1 MGDEHGLSTTEA
13 LDKLYN
19 DIENVL
25 KQFNVSEKTRKW
37 NSWLRES
44 LHHNSL
50 YTTINWVSTLIL
62 VLIAVLFLCCND
74 TILLIQ
80 AILIII
86 LLVGNIFIELLD
98 NKLRHSE
105 VSRRIKGILGKLK
118 NEMGKIVWKSDNY
131 PNLLLPFSP
140 CITLQWTYRDGHL
153 VNLPWALLVK
163 DDIILVR
170 PGQISPGYCEAL
182 DKNAEYCLL
191 HAKEV
196 YGPSLQ
202 NANEVFSTPKYRR
215 PLENKKYR
223 LLETPYLNNL
233 RIALEQALDR
243 PVTVQNQ
250 QRHFIMIKIIERILV
265 PIILILVL
273 IVNGFKYIFIECFN
287 ESSSWVNLLV
297 LTPIATV
304 LPLLPLAFGLAWNL
318 LNYYG
323 IARFKHIFDITLEL
337 KLKDDFGEHENGE
350 INSFNFVC
358 DYKSIWNNFLNVL
371 KGKEDMLVRSANI
384 LHVLGS
390 LTALCCVDKKG
401 ILSWPNPTAEKVFFL
416 HNTDTLSQASS
427 LANLGDL
434 STDADSLHA
443 TSDSI
448 HNNENFLTTVP
459 EVLDLTHDQ
468 NHPFK
473 LHFDDTSWQKHLNSL
488 KPLGLA
494 ILLNTCNINTQ
505 ECYTK
510 FCSHI
515 TCEAMY
521 NENLIPVT
529 NRRCLCEL
537 AKEIGFLDQA
547 QKIFALEQ
555 QLSSF
560 RHLQNETA
568 RRDNKFA
575 RSLHLA
581 TKLKFQFPHMFA
593 VVVKELS
600 SGSMQLLSQ
609 GTADM
614 VLDSCIDYW
623 DGHDLC
629 PLTSSDRKKIQ
640 DFYQRCSL
648 TAYCTAFAYRPLH
661 KRVSEK
667 LSKMYLELP
676 SDSQNLYL
684 SRHSPTSMH
693 CDCRTVLEPR
703 IKPSLGQFYSTDSLL
718 YNDSPGSDAS
728 DVESCF
734 DLQCNQVFIGM
745 VTMQYQ
751 VLHDMVQLIEQLERA
766 CIRFVHFSKENE
778 LRSRVFSEK
787 MGLESGWNC
796 HISLLS
802 ERSRRES
809 GPSECWANNGTIR
822 VSSPADMPRHIRYTN
837 RKMCSPTSE
846 GRPFLEVDSTLDS
859 TKALSY
865 SAPSAINVEQ
875 SVVKFDIEHEP
886 LTMHIYENEDTEN
899 QDGSQTSQLQ
909 GADANSTTHEWQS
922 LSCLTDSTE
931 QSAPINFD
939 LSNRAKLP
947 RGIDKIR
954 PHIENIDNVPLLVSL
969 FTDCTPSNTKEM
981 IRIMQDYGEVI
992 CVIGSSAN
1000 YDSVGVFMQADASIA
1015 VEPLYPQVCQK
1026 VQPCVPVT
1034 NESISPIDLSRWLNS
1049 IACSLS
1055 IKREDPLSIIYL
1067 IIESRHYMALL
1078 WNTGNDKFLRNQ
1090 NLLNVVLVQFWLCS
1104 SIALSAMQLIT
1115 TLLMLPNLLTTG
1127 QVLWISVLIIP
1138 ILSTSLMGTIVD
1150 KEVMKKPQGKKQV
1163 TLNYEVAIFILW
1175 CYGAKFL
1182 PMTLFVVAS
1191 YAGSLAGFCNEICE
1205 MRKCSCKYFYLP
1217 MNQLNSTNE
1226 WIDYTSNVTT
1236 AQSFCVILI
1245 LLHLGVISICF
1256 VHRHY
1261 SIWNKGPHH
1270 NIFWVAALIF
1280 LFILQLFF
1288 SYISLRNAESDHENY
1303 LGFQGIPTYVV
1314 IVGFLSPIITFA
1326 INEIIKRE
1334 EIKADLRHQRR
1345 VRLDFGTKLGM
1356 NSPF

>member
-1 MGDEHGLSTTEA
+1 MGDDYGLSTTEA
-13 LDKLYN
+13 LNKLCN
-19 DIENVL
+19 DIETTLN
-25 KQFNVSEKTRKW
+25 QFNISEKTGKSK
-37 NSWLRES
+37 SWLRDS
-44 LHHNSL
+44 FHHSSMH
-50 YTTINWVSTLIL
+50 TTINWISIVTLL
-62 VLIAVLFLCCND
+62 LIAVILLCCQE
-74 TILLIQ
+74 TMLKIQGLFIVIL
-80 AILIII
+80 
-86 LLVGNIFIELLD
+86 VVTNVTMEVRD
-98 NKLRHSE
+98 NKLRHCE
-105 VSRRIKGILGKLK
+105 ISRRIKGIIVKLK
-118 NEMGKIVWKSDNY
+118 TEISKIKWEAHNY
-131 PNLLLPFSP
+131 PNLLQPYSP
-140 CITLQWTYRDGHL
+140 CITLQWTYRDGNL

-163 DDIILVR
+163 DDIILMR

-182 DKNAEYCLL
+182 DKNAEYPLL
-191 HAKEV
+191 HAREV
-196 YGPSLQ
+196 YGPSIQ
-202 NANEVFSTPKYRR
+202 NANKFFSTPKYRK
-215 PLENKKYR
+215 PVENKKYR
-223 LLETPYLNNL
+223 VLETPYLNNL
-233 RIALEQALDR
+233 KITLEQALDR
-243 PVTVQNQ
+243 PSTIQNQ
-250 QRHFIMIKIIERILV
+250 QRHFIMIQIIEHILFPLLLILTCIINGV
-265 PIILILVL
+265 RYAFTDSFNKTNDWMTIFILI
-273 IVNGFKYIFIECFN
+273 
-287 ESSSWVNLLV
+287 
-297 LTPIATV
+297 PIAIG
-304 LPLLPLAFGLAWNL
+304 LPLLPLVFTLAWNV

-323 IARFKHIFDITLEL
+323 IARFKHIFEMALYLPPKENLEYQ
-337 KLKDDFGEHENGE
+337 DNDE
-350 INSFNFVC
+350 ICKFYVHCNYKTILHNFVQV
-358 DYKSIWNNFLNVL
+358 F
-371 KGKEDMLVRSANI
+371 KGDQDILVRSANI
-384 LHVLGS
+384 LHVLGA

-416 HNTDTLSQASS
+416 HNTDTLSQESS
-427 LANLGDL
+427 LAHLGDL
-434 STDADSLHA
+434 NADADSLHA

-448 HNNENFLTTVP
+448 HNNDDLFRTVP

-473 LHFDDTSWQKHLNSL
+473 LQFDDTRWKKYLNSL

-494 ILLNTCNINTQ
+494 ILLNTCNVQTQ
-505 ECYTK
+505 ESYST

-521 NENLIPVT
+521 NENLIPVA

-547 QKIFALEQ
+547 EKIFSLEQ

-575 RSLHLA
+575 RSLHLT

-593 VVVKELS
+593 VVIKELS

-614 VLDSCIDYW
+614 ILDACVDYW

-629 PLTSSDRKKIQ
+629 PLTNSDRKKIQ

-661 KRVSEK
+661 KKVGEK
-667 LSKMYLELP
+667 LGKMYLELP
-676 SDSQNLYL
+676 SDSQHLYL
-684 SRHSPTSMH
+684 SHHSPTSMN
-693 CDCRTVLEPR
+693 CDCRAILEPR
-703 IKPSLGQFYSTDSLL
+703 IKPALGHFYSTDSLL
-718 YNDSPGSDAS
+718 YNDNPGSDAS

-734 DLQCNQVFIGM
+734 KMQCNQVFIGM
-745 VTMQYQ
+745 VSMQYQ
-751 VLHDMVQLIEQLERA
+751 VLHDMVQLIEQLETA

-802 ERSRRES
+802 ERSRHES
-809 GPSECWANNGTIR
+809 GPSECWANNGTVR
-822 VSSPADMPRHIRYTN
+822 VSSPTDMPRHVRYTN

-846 GRPFLEVDSTLDS
+846 RRPFFDVDSTIDS
-859 TKALSY
+859 MKVLSY

-886 LTMHIYENEDTEN
+886 LTMHIYENEDTDK
-899 QDGSQTSQLQ
+899 DGSQTSQLPC
-909 GADANSTTHEWQS
+909 AEVNSTTTHEWQS
-922 LSCLTDSTE
+922 MSCLTDSTE

-947 RGIDKIR
+947 KGIDNIR

-969 FTDCTPSNTKEM
+969 FTDCTASNTKEM

-992 CVIGSSAN
+992 CVMGSSAN
-1000 YDSVGVFMQADASIA
+1000 YDSVGIFMQADASIA

-1026 VQPCVPVT
+1026 INTLSAVE
-1034 NESISPIDLSRWLNS
+1034 NGSISPVGLSQCLNS

-1067 IIESRHYMALL
+1067 IIEARHYMMLT
-1078 WNTGNDKFLRNQ
+1078 WNTGNKIHFL
-1090 NLLNVVLVQFWLCS
+1090 LLIGNGVFTVQFWLCS
-1104 SIALSAMQLIT
+1104 CVSLSAMQLLTIA
-1115 TLLMLPNLLTTG
+1115 LMLPALLTTG
-1127 QVLWISVLIIP
+1127 QVLWICVCIIP
-1138 ILSTSLMGTIVD
+1138 ILSISFMGTSVD
-1150 KEVMKKPQGKKQV
+1150 KDMMKKPQGRKQA
-1163 TLNYEVAIFILW
+1163 TLNYEMATFILW

-1191 YAGSLAGFCNEICE
+1191 YAGTLIGFCNEL
-1205 MRKCSCKYFYLP
+1205 CKIHNCTCQYYYLP
-1217 MNQLNSTNE
+1217 KDELDASNKQ
-1226 WIDYTSNVTT
+1226 IDYMLNVPV
-1236 AQSFCVILI
+1236 AQNFSMIII
-1245 LLHLGVISICF
+1245 LLHLLAISVSF
-1256 VHRHY
+1256 VYRHY
-1261 SIWNKGPHH
+1261 SFWRKSPHH
-1270 NIFWVAALIF
+1270 NIFWVIVLVALLILQGAFSCIHLNSSISENEYYLGYCAIPYYTLIF
-1280 LFILQLFF
+1280 
-1288 SYISLRNAESDHENY
+1288 
-1303 LGFQGIPTYVV
+1303 GFV
-1314 IVGFLSPIITFA
+1314 SPIITFV

-1334 EIKADLRHQRR
+1334 EIKANLRHQRR

>member
-1 MGDEHGLSTTEA
+1 MGEELGLSTSEA
-13 LDKLYN
+13 LTRLHNHIK
-19 DIENVL
+19 NVL
-25 KQFNVSEKTRKW
+25 TQFNLSEKARKS
-37 NSWLRES
+37 NSWLRDS
-44 LHHNSL
+44 FHHNSL
-50 YTTINWVSTLIL
+50 YTTLNWLSTLLLLL
-62 VLIAVLFLCCND
+62 VAVLFLFCNSKVL
-74 TILLIQ
+74 TVQGVL
-80 AILIII
+80 II
-86 LLVGNIFIELLD
+86 LLLIANISLGLRD
-98 NKLRHSE
+98 NKLRHTE
-105 VSRRIKGILGKLK
+105 ISRRIQGILD
-118 NEMGKIVWKSDNY
+118 KINYYQTGGIMWEPDNY
-131 PNLLLPFSP
+131 PNLLLPYSP

-153 VNLPWALLVK
+153 VNLPWALLVQ

-182 DKNAEYCLL
+182 DKNSEYLLL

-202 NANEVFSTPKYRR
+202 NANEFFSTPKYRK

-233 RIALEQALDR
+233 KITLDQALDR
-243 PVTVQNQ
+243 PITVQNQ
-250 QRHFIMIKIIERILV
+250 QRHFIMIKIIERVLF
-265 PIILILVL
+265 PTMLILVL
-273 IVNGFKYIFIECFN
+273 ITNGFKYAFIECYN
-287 ESSSWVNLLV
+287 ESTNWMDLFVF
-297 LTPIATV
+297 TPIATV
-304 LPLLPLAFGLAWNL
+304 LPLLPLVFGLAWNL
-318 LNYYG
+318 INYYG
-323 IARFKHIFDITLEL
+323 IARFKHIFDITLDL
-337 KLKDDFGEHENGE
+337 KPKKEFDEQESEENN
-350 INSFNFVC
+350 NSFNFVC
-358 DYKSIWNNFLNVL
+358 NYKDIWNNFLNVL

-416 HNTDTLSQASS
+416 HNTDTMSQSSS

-448 HNNENFLTTVP
+448 QNNENFMTTVP

-505 ECYTK
+505 EYYTK

-537 AKEIGFLDQA
+537 AKEIGFVDQA

-614 VLDSCIDYW
+614 ILDSCIDYW

-629 PLTSSDRKKIQ
+629 SLTSSDRKKIQ

-648 TAYCTAFAYRPLH
+648 TAYCTAFAYRPLQ
-661 KRVSEK
+661 KKVSEK

-676 SDSQNLYL
+676 SDSQHLYL
-684 SRHSPTSMH
+684 NHNSPTSLH

-703 IKPSLGQFYSTDSLL
+703 IKTSVGQFYSTDSLL

-734 DLQCNQVFIGM
+734 EMQCNQVFIGM

-802 ERSRRES
+802 ERS
-809 GPSECWANNGTIR
+809 
-822 VSSPADMPRHIRYTN
+822 
-837 RKMCSPTSE
+837 
-846 GRPFLEVDSTLDS
+846 STLDS

-886 LTMHIYENEDTEN
+886 LTMHIYENEDTDN
-899 QDGSQTSQLQ
+899 QDGSQ
-909 GADANSTTHEWQS
+909 GADVNSTTHEWQS

-969 FTDCTPSNTKEM
+969 FTDCTASNTKEM

-1000 YDSVGVFMQADASIA
+1000 YDSAGIFMQADASIA

-1026 VQPCVPVT
+1026 IQTSGPVKNGAIT
-1034 NESISPIDLSRWLNS
+1034 PVDLSRYLNS
-1049 IACSLS
+1049 VTCSLS

-1067 IIESRHYMALL
+1067 IIESRHYMTLL
-1078 WNTGNDKFLRNQ
+1078 WNT
-1090 NLLNVVLVQFWLCS
+1090 VQFWLCS
-1104 SIALSAMQLIT
+1104 CIALSGIQLIT
-1115 TLLMLPNLLTTG
+1115 TFFMLPALLTTG
-1127 QVLWISVLIIP
+1127 QVLWIVVFVIPGLSV
-1138 ILSTSLMGTIVD
+1138 SLMGTTVD
-1150 KEVMKKPQGKKQV
+1150 KEIMKNPQGKKQV
-1163 TLNYEVAIFILW
+1163 ALNYEVAVFILW

-1182 PMTLFVVAS
+1182 PMALFVIAS
-1191 YAGSLAGFCNEICE
+1191 YASTLTGFCNQICE
-1205 MRKCSCKYFYLP
+1205 MRNCSCKYFYLP
-1217 MNQLNSTNE
+1217 LNQLNSNNE
-1226 WIDYTSNVTT
+1226 WIDYSPNILI
-1236 AQSFCVILI
+1236 AQNFCVILI

-1261 SIWNKGPHH
+1261 SIWNKGPHR
-1270 NIFWVAALIF
+1270 NVFWVATLLI
-1280 LFILQLFF
+1280 LFILQVFF
-1288 SYISLRNAESDHENY
+1288 SYISLNTAASEHENY
-1303 LGFQGIPTYVV
+1303 LGIDGIPTYAV
-1314 IVGFLSPIITFA
+1314 IFGFLSPTITFA
-1326 INEIIKRE
+1326 INELVKRE
-1334 EIKADLRHQRR
+1334 EIKANLRHQRR